1 MIPYY
6 NTDLTGESN
15 LNVSKRRVMSKL
27 TQTYSQYP
35 EVYMTQTDY
44 KDNKKLESTLN
55 TIFNNMDIILILF
68 SDLIENIYSNGSA
81 SEFVNEGEYNI
92 HILSLRD
99 LLLEQLPKLNRAL
112 DIFYENIDNVKLKD
126 FNKLNDYFRE
136 IKNVYTTLKGLVIKD
151 INADNLYDFFKF
163 LEPNISGY
171 LKGGAGKKGMKWRKK
186 STTPAMP
193 SENIMRFL
201 SNVRAE
207 EGRKTKKSLKGL
219 QAEEPEEK
227 EEGLLQEEK
236 EEDED
241 EEEAVQEE
249 QLQKKIM
256 EDVYDYVID
265 RANLKEKWVKLID
278 LFESENGI
286 FNKWNELVRIYNE
299 KRPSLRP
306 NPNSSM
312 REEME
317 GGCMY
322 DASLPFCPNKYI

>member
-112 DIFYENIDNVKLKD
+112 EIFYTNIDNVKLKD
-126 FNKLNDYFRE
+126 FNKLNDYFKE

-163 LEPNISGY
+163 LEPNVSGY
-171 LKGGAGKKGMKWRKK
+171 LKGGGRRNGSKNKPKE
-186 STTPAMP
+186 TPMP

-207 EGRKTKKSLKGL
+207 EAEKAKKTKKR
-219 QAEEPEEK
+219 AEEAEEK
-227 EEGLLQEEK
+227 EEGLLQEVK
-236 EEDED
+236 EDED

-265 RANLKEKWVKLID
+265 RANLKDKWVKLID

-312 REEME
+312 RQEME